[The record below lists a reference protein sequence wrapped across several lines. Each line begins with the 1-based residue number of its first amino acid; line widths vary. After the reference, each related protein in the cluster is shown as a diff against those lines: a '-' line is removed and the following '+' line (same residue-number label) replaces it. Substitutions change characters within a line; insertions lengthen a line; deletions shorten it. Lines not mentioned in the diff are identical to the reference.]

1 VGVLNFLQP
10 SPVRAAYIGDG
21 VAHRAHTGA
30 TPGEDE
36 ILLMGMPIEHTINTN
51 NMSEK
56 IKLSAI
62 EKIKVESHALRGTIT
77 ESLEDEITGAIREDD
92 QAVIKFHGMYQQD
105 DRDRREERA
114 VKKLDRLYTYMI
126 RLRLPGGFLTAEKWI
141 AANNVAGENSTG
153 VIKITTR
160 QTIQLHGLIKAKI
173 KPTIQAFN
181 EAHLDSIAT
190 CGDINRN
197 VACSSN
203 PKESPLHKE
212 VFAYADK
219 ISMLLM
225 PKTKAY
231 YEIWLDEE
239 MLIDKKVEED
249 PLYQDRY
256 MPRKFKIGIAIPP
269 NNDVDVFT
277 NDIGLI
283 AIIENNELK
292 GFNFAIG
299 GGLSTTHGN
308 AETYARL
315 GTVIGFVDTE
325 EKVLKAV
332 YEILTV
338 QRDFGNRSDR
348 KLARLKYTLD
358 RLGVDEYRNKV
369 EKRTG
374 FKFEPAKPYKFTS
387 RVDRY
392 GWEQNEKGRWYYTLF
407 IENGR
412 VLDDEKLALKTALL
426 EVAKTGKTNFLFTSN
441 QNMIISDVA
450 AKDKDTI
457 NEILQR
463 FKIIEHTD
471 AASAIRKNAIA
482 CVALPTCPLALAEG
496 QRYMPELISKVEP
509 LLEKHNLDKENII
522 MRMTGCPNGCARPY
536 AAEIGLVGTA
546 PGKYNLHLGGD
557 NEGERLNKLYKESLD
572 EAQILTEL
580 DSLFGSFQ
588 KERIA
593 TESFGDYT
601 WRKQF
606 VGAENI

>member
-1 VGVLNFLQP
+1 
-10 SPVRAAYIGDG
+10 
-21 VAHRAHTGA
+21 
-30 TPGEDE
+30 
-36 ILLMGMPIEHTINTN
+36 
-51 NMSEK
+51 MS
-56 IKLSAI
+56 KLSAI
-62 EKIKVESHALRGTIT
+62 ERIKVERDALRGTIPQ
-77 ESLEDEITGAIREDD
+77 SLQDEITGAIREDD

-114 VKKLDRLYTYMI
+114 SKKLDRLYTFMI
-126 RLRLPGGFLTAEKWI
+126 RLRLPGGFITAEKWI

-160 QTIQLHGLIKAKI
+160 QTIQLHGIMKAQI
-173 KPTIQAFN
+173 KPTIKAFN

-197 VACSSN
+197 VTCSSHPN
-203 PKESPLHKE
+203 ESPLHEK
-212 VFAYADK
+212 VFAFADK
-219 ISMLLM
+219 ISNMLM

-239 MLIDKKVEED
+239 KIVDKKVEED

-277 NDIGLI
+277 NDIGLV
-283 AIIENNELK
+283 AIIENDELK
-292 GFNFAIG
+292 GFNIAIG

-315 GTVIGFVDTE
+315 GTIIGFVDTE

-348 KLARLKYTLD
+348 KLARLKYTVD
-358 RLGVDEYRNKV
+358 RMGPDVYKAEV

-374 FKFEPAKPYKFTS
+374 FAFEPARPYKFTR
-387 RVDRY
+387 RVDNY
-392 GWEQNEKGRWYYTLF
+392 GWLQNEKGLWYYTLF

-426 EVAKTGKTNFLFTSN
+426 EVAKTGKTNFLFTAN
-441 QNMIISDVA
+441 QNLIISDVA
-450 AKDKDTI
+450 NADKPVID
-457 NEILQR
+457 EILTR
-463 FKIIEHTD
+463 FKIIEHTNN
-471 AASAIRKNAIA
+471 ASALRKNAIA
-482 CVALPTCPLALAEG
+482 CVALPTCPLALAEA
-496 QRYMPELISKVEP
+496 QRYLPSLISRIEP
-509 LLEKHNLDKENII
+509 LLTNHGLQQDGII

-536 AAEIGLVGTA
+536 AAEIGLVGTG
-546 PGKYNLHLGGD
+546 PGRYNLHIGGD
-557 NEGERLNKLYKESLD
+557 NEGERLNTLYRDNLGED
-572 EAQILTEL
+572 EILAEL
-580 DSLFGSFQ
+580 DGLFAAYVRGRSTG
-588 KERIA
+588 E
-593 TESFGDYT
+593 TFGDYAQ
-601 WRKQF
+601 R
-606 VGAENI
+606 AHLS

>member
-1 VGVLNFLQP
+1 
-10 SPVRAAYIGDG
+10 
-21 VAHRAHTGA
+21 
-30 TPGEDE
+30 
-36 ILLMGMPIEHTINTN
+36 
-51 NMSEK
+51 
-56 IKLSAI
+56 
-62 EKIKVESHALRGTIT
+62 
-77 ESLEDEITGAIREDD
+77 
-92 QAVIKFHGMYQQD
+92 
-105 DRDRREERA
+105 
-114 VKKLDRLYTYMI
+114 MI
-126 RLRLPGGFLTAEKWI
+126 RLRLPGGFLSPEKWI
-141 AANNVAGENSTG
+141 AINNIAGDNSTG

-197 VACSSN
+197 VSCSSN
-203 PKESPLHKE
+203 PKESPLHDK

-239 MLIDKKVEED
+239 MLIDRKVETD
-249 PLYQDRY
+249 PVPDRY

-269 NNDVDVFT
+269 NNDVDIFT

-283 AIIENNELK
+283 AIIEGNELK

-308 AETYARL
+308 TDTYARL
-315 GTVIGFVDTE
+315 GTTIGFVDTE

-338 QRDFGNRSDR
+338 QRDYGNRSDR

-358 RLGVDEYRNKV
+358 RLGVDQYRSEV
-369 EKRTG
+369 EKRMG
-374 FKFEPAKPYKFTS
+374 FKFEPAKPFTITS
-387 RVDRY
+387 RADRY
-392 GWEQNEKGRWYYTLF
+392 GWEQNEMGRWYYTLF

-412 VLDDEKLALKTALL
+412 ILDDEKIALKSALL
-426 EVAKTGKTNFLFTSN
+426 ELAKTGKNNFLFTSN

-450 AKDKDTI
+450 PQDKEQI
-457 NEILQR
+457 NEILER
-463 FKIIEHTD
+463 FKITEHTD
-471 AASAIRKNAIA
+471 NASAIRKNSIA
-482 CVALPTCPLALAEG
+482 CVALPTCPLALAEA
-496 QRYMPELISKVEP
+496 QRYMPEFISKVEP
-509 LLEKHNLDKENII
+509 LLIKHELEKEQIV

-546 PGKYNLHLGGD
+546 PGRYNLHLGGD
-557 NEGERLNKLYKESLD
+557 NGGQRLNKLYKEHLD
-572 EAQILTEL
+572 ESQILAELDRLFLSFKQERTEL
-580 DSLFGSFQ
+580 
-588 KERIA
+588 
-593 TESFGDYT
+593 ESFGDYT

-606 VGAENI
+606 VGAEYI

>member
-1 VGVLNFLQP
+1 
-10 SPVRAAYIGDG
+10 
-21 VAHRAHTGA
+21 
-30 TPGEDE
+30 
-36 ILLMGMPIEHTINTN
+36 
-51 NMSEK
+51 MS
-56 IKLSAI
+56 KLSAI
-62 EKIKVESHALRGTIT
+62 EKIKVESDALRGSIVQ
-77 ESLEDEITGAIREDD
+77 SLQDEITGAIREDD

-114 VKKLDRLYTYMI
+114 AKKLDRLYTFMI
-126 RLRLPGGFLTAEKWI
+126 RLRLPGGFITGRQWI
-141 AANNVAGENSTG
+141 DANSIAGENSTG

-197 VACSSN
+197 VSCSSN
-203 PKESPLHKE
+203 PKESPLHHE

-219 ISMLLM
+219 ISKLLM

-239 MLIDKKVEED
+239 MLLDKKVEED

-283 AIIENNELK
+283 AIIENGKLQ
-292 GFNFAIG
+292 GFNIAIG

-315 GTVIGFVDTE
+315 GTVIGFTDTE
-325 EKVLKAV
+325 EKVLKTV

-338 QRDFGNRSDR
+338 QRDNGNRSDR
-348 KLARLKYTLD
+348 KLARLKYTVD
-358 RLGVDEYRNKV
+358 RMGVDAYRGEV

-374 FKFEPAKPYKFTS
+374 FALQPARPYTFTS
-387 RVDRY
+387 RADRY
-392 GWEQNEKGRWYYTLF
+392 GWEQNEKGKWYYTLF

-412 VLDDEKLALKTALL
+412 VLDDEKLAMKTALL

-457 NEILQR
+457 HEILVR
-463 FKIIEHTD
+463 FNIIQHT
-471 AASAIRKNAIA
+471 ATASAIRKNSMA

-496 QRYMPELISKVEP
+496 QRYLPELIGKIEP
-509 LLEKHNLDKENII
+509 LLIKHQLENENII

-546 PGKYNLHLGGD
+546 AGRYNLHLGGD

-572 EAQILTEL
+572 EGQILMEL
-580 DSLFGSFQ
+580 DELFGSF
-588 KERIA
+588 KIERRDK
-593 TESFGDYT
+593 ESFGDYT